1 VASLFSDSFT
11 RADSSTL
18 GTGWF
23 EFNSGTPSA
32 TWEIFTNQLRS
43 PNAGSPAN
51 AHYACTTSAAHTA
64 TADAKTTCKR
74 ISGTSWD
81 GGPLVRRQG
90 DAGAGTNTFYYV
102 DVTSATAAQI
112 YREVAGTDTAVGA
125 AITGTFADGDTYAIE
140 ASGTTLNFYN
150 NGSLVAS
157 RTDSNISAAGYG
169 GVAMWSASGIW
180 DDFDFSSLA
189 AAAGLADDRWLPSRG
204 RGRLTW
210 PSNTAQRFA
219 TPNSTP
225 WNPPPASPPS
235 CASAPAP
242 RPPIVKPPTAAPCS
256 PQ

>member
-1 VASLFSDSFT
+1 VPSLFADSFT
-11 RADSSTL
+11 RANSSTL

-23 EFNSGTPSA
+23 EFNSGTPSV

-102 DVTSATAAQI
+102 DVTSATSAQI

-157 RTDSNISAAGYG
+157 RTDSNISAAGLRRRGDVVGLGHLGRLRLLVPRG
-169 GVAMWSASGIW
+169 GGQST
-180 DDFDFSSLA
+180 
-189 AAAGLADDRWLPSRG
+189 DRDLYSRG
-204 RGRLTW
+204 HYG
-210 PSNTAQRFA
+210 NV
-219 TPNSTP
+219 NE
-225 WNPPPASPPS
+225 
-235 CASAPAP
+235 
-242 RPPIVKPPTAAPCS
+242 
-256 PQ
+256 

>member
-1 VASLFSDSFT
+1 VPSLFADSFT
-11 RADSSTL
+11 RANSSTL

-23 EFNSGTPSA
+23 EFNSGTPSV

-43 PNAGSPAN
+43 PNAAN
-51 AHYACTTSAAHTA
+51 PVNVHYACTTSAAHTA
-64 TADAKTTCKR
+64 TADAKATCKR

-81 GGPLVRRQG
+81 GGVLIRRQG
-90 DAGAGTNTFYYV
+90 DAGAGASTFYYV
-102 DVTSATAAQI
+102 DVSSATSAQI

-125 AITGTFADGDTYAIE
+125 AITGTFANNDIYALE

-189 AAAGLADDRWLPSRG
+189 AAAS
-204 RGRLTW
+204 
-210 PSNTAQRFA
+210 Q
-219 TPNSTP
+219 
-225 WNPPPASPPS
+225 
-235 CASAPAP
+235 
-242 RPPIVKPPTAAPCS
+242 PIVTSIPAAIMAM
-256 PQ
+256 